1 MNCLRKLKK
10 ISKSI
15 NEINKPFTA
24 LVATINSQIQML
36 NDMGYKLYDV
46 ENPEYYIEKIA
57 YDPQDDEL
65 KFTCKED

>member
-1 MNCLRKLKK
+1 M
-10 ISKSI
+10 SKSA
-15 NEINKPFTA
+15 NEINRPFTA

-36 NDMGYKLYDV
+36 NVAGYKLYDV
-46 ENPEYYIEKIA
+46 ENPEYYIEKVA